1 MPGKSPLLC
10 FAIGVIT
17 KASLLLQ
24 IENEYPH
31 LLSTYLGDI
40 GTQTVAAEKIV
51 EVGYA
56 INDNC
61 QGVRAF
67 SFGRSTQLITMKQTS
82 YVAAKF

>member
-17 KASLLLQ
+17 EASLLLEV
-24 IENEYPH
+24 ENECPH

-40 GTQTVAAEKIV
+40 GTQPVAAEEIV

-56 INDNC
+56 IGDNC

-67 SFGRSTQLITMKQTS
+67 SFGRRTQLITIKQTA
-82 YVAAKF
+82 YIGARF